1 MHYTLTV
8 WFEALEMMERNLV
21 LCHIQGKWSCIKI
34 ILTHFIGCLLW
45 LNQMKRDNC
54 YFCIWTQILL
64 QCFPWFENL
73 LVVLDGETSV
83 YRCSV
88 ANGHARDQQL
98 WNLQQNDFVWMS
110 VIYNISQTIH
120 RPSRL
125 HRFLRKT
132 PVQCKD

>member
-1 MHYTLTV
+1 MKLHK
-8 WFEALEMMERNLV
+8 NN
-21 LCHIQGKWSCIKI
+21 
-34 ILTHFIGCLLW
+34 FIGCLLW
-45 LNQMKRDNC
+45 LNQRKCDNC

-132 PVQCKD
+132 SVQCKGCLELHKAFMHEKLFYLLVRYLKQDMCFSL